1 MITHELEASCI
12 CLPGSRGRSCGAPT
26 VIFPSAMHTFTSGA
40 LECPRCVEG
49 LFICWPCTPTLQKL
63 SSYLI

>member
-1 MITHELEASCI
+1 MIICKLEESCV

-26 VIFPSAMHTFTSGA
+26 VIFLSAMHTFTSGA
-40 LECPRCVEG
+40 LG
-49 LFICWPCTPTLQKL
+49 LLHCRPCTQSLQKL